1 MIGLSEATMK
11 VAFVKCHRYFQQRKK
26 KTTTTNGFKVTFLK
40 FFFIFAELGFLRNC
54 VSSRTFV

>member
-11 VAFVKCHRYFQQRKK
+11 AVFVRCHRYFQQRKK
-26 KTTTTNGFKVTFLK
+26 NNNNKWIQSNFFK

-54 VSSRTFV
+54 VPSRTFV